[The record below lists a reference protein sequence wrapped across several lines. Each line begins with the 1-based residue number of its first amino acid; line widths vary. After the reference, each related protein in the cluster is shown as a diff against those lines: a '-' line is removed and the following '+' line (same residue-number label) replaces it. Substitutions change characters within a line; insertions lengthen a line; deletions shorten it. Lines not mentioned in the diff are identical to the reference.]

1 MGPLIPNGVIPYEW
15 NSIIAIL
22 IGIAFGFVLEASGFS
37 SSRKLAGVFYGYD
50 FAVLKVFFTAALVSL
65 IGILYMDYLG
75 YVDVSQLYVHPTYL
89 WGAIIGGAIMGVGFV
104 AGGFCPGTS
113 LCAVAI
119 GKVDAI
125 IYVIGIMIGIF
136 IFSELYFVFQPIY
149 DGSFLGNI
157 TLMDSFGVNRYWF
170 VFIFTV
176 IAIVVFFI
184 ADIIRKR
191 QKKIFFEL

>member
-1 MGPLIPNGVIPYEW
+1 MGPLIPNGIIPAEW
-15 NSIIAIL
+15 DSIIALL
-22 IGIAFGFVLEASGFS
+22 IGLVFGFVLEASGFS

-65 IGILYMDYLG
+65 IGLYYMDYLG
-75 YVDVSQLYVHPTYL
+75 YVDITQMYVHPTYL

-125 IYVIGIMIGIF
+125 VYVVGIMIGVL
-136 IFSELYFVFQPIY
+136 IFSELFSFFQPLY
-149 DGSFLGNI
+149 EGSFMGNI
-157 TLMDSFGVNRYWF
+157 TLVDSF
-170 VFIFTV
+170 
-176 IAIVVFFI
+176 
-184 ADIIRKR
+184 
-191 QKKIFFEL
+191 

>member
-15 NSIIAIL
+15 NSIIAII

-50 FAVLKVFFTAALVSL
+50 FAVLKVFFTAALVAL

-75 YVDVSQLYVHPTYL
+75 YIDMSKLYVHPTYL
-89 WGAIIGGAIMGVGFV
+89 WGAIIGGAVMGIGFV

-119 GKVDAI
+119 GKIDAI
-125 IYVIGIMIGIF
+125 IYVIGIMIGVF
-136 IFSELYFVFQPIY
+136 IFSELYILFQPIY
-149 DGSFLGNI
+149 EGYFEGNI
-157 TLMDSFGVNRYWF
+157 TLMDSLGVNRYWF
-170 VFIFTV
+170 VFIFTI
-176 IAIVVFFI
+176 IAIIAFI
-184 ADIIRKR
+184 VSDIIRKK
-191 QKKIFFEL
+191 QKKIFY